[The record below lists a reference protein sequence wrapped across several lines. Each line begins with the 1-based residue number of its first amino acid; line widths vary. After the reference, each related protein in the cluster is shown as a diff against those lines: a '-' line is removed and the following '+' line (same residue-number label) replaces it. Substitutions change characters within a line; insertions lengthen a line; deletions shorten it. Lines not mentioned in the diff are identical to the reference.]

1 MKQFMF
7 SCLLGLIFAPLFAQN
22 AKIQGHIYNEAKE
35 NMPYT
40 TIMLWEN
47 GTIVNGTYSDENG
60 AYLFAALK
68 AGTYSLKIL
77 HLGFP
82 DVIEKDIVLT
92 ENEEKNVDIYL
103 KKTAKNVVSTK
114 DNMSKVMGDSIT
126 LAGDDA
132 DFSLSFGGARDGGSI
147 YAGETD
153 GDGVPDKYDDVPAE
167 VVMSK
172 SLVIEKSES
181 EYSKPTEK
189 PTKSVPSVASLSKPT
204 RAGTAS
210 SRGEEGDIRY
220 KKGLE
225 TSTKMPLVGKGE
237 PIKEEPTKEN
247 YATKLTAGEVNDF
260 GKWKMWK
267 DINNEEFKA
276 FQNEWKMIPKERY
289 VIQVENQQYQPM
301 PNLKVELRSKDEVIW
316 TGRTDNTGKAE
327 LWADFFQK
335 ILQAKGTPE
344 MIRVYFEGKSQDL
357 QQISPFSRGINYM
370 TIAKDCEK
378 NKQADIA
385 FVVDATGS
393 MGDEIAHLRAD
404 LSLIAGTLKDT
415 LKGWDVNFASV
426 FYQDHGDEYLTK
438 LTPFSLKVAETQLFM
453 QNTPSG
459 GGGDTPEAVEAGL
472 EEAIQQ
478 LKWNENAST
487 RIMFLVLDAPAHQDI
502 ETLMKLQMQIR
513 AAAHKGIRI
522 IPVACSGIDKSTE
535 YLLRSIA
542 LATNGTYTF
551 LTDDSGIGGGHI
563 KPTTDN
569 FKVEKFYQL
578 AVRLVCQYTY
588 QPDCK
593 PVATNEK
600 TKIETVYQ
608 SKVIEKTAE
617 QAQKDKDEVLGKN
630 EENNNV
636 WVIEKTPS
644 WRYFPNPTQGN
655 LTLEVEGKIGEIFL
669 CDVSGKIL
677 ERYAVKENETF
688 QIDLSVYANG
698 MYFLRYEYD
707 VNKWL
712 SGKVILQR

>member
-1 MKQFMF
+1 MKKMIL
-7 SCLLGLIFAPLFAQN
+7 SCLLGLLFLPLLAQN

-40 TIMLWEN
+40 TIMLLEN
-47 GTIVNGTYSDENG
+47 GMIVNGTYSDENG
-60 AYLFAALK
+60 VYIFAALK
-68 AGTYSLKIL
+68 AGTYSIKVS

-82 DVIEKDIVLT
+82 DVIEKDLVLT
-92 ENEEKNVDIYL
+92 ENTEKILDIYL
-103 KKTAKNVVSTK
+103 KKPVKNVAIHEPGA
-114 DNMSKVMGDSIT
+114 SKVMTDSLS
-126 LAGDDA
+126 LADDAA
-132 DFSLSFGGARDGGSI
+132 DFSLSFRGARDGGGI
-147 YAGETD
+147 DEGEAD
-153 GDGVPDKYDDVPAE
+153 GDGVPDMYDEMDKPVAVKHDKPAAVKYVEVKAE
-167 VVMSK
+167 ASK
-172 SLVIEKSES
+172 GISSAR
-181 EYSKPTEK
+181 P
-189 PTKSVPSVASLSKPT
+189 LSKKT
-204 RAGTAS
+204 TMAGS
-210 SRGEEGDIRY
+210 PRSGSMGDIMD
-220 KKGLE
+220 KKPLE
-225 TSTKMPLVGKGE
+225 TTPKMPLVEKGE
-237 PIKEEPTKEN
+237 PAKEI

-260 GKWKMWK
+260 AKWKMWK
-267 DINNEEFKA
+267 EINNDEFKA
-276 FQNEWKMIPKERY
+276 FQNEWKMVPKERY
-289 VIQVENQQYQPM
+289 VIQVNNEQYQPM
-301 PNLKVELRSKDEVIW
+301 PNLKVELRNKEEVIW

-327 LWADFFQK
+327 LWADFFQQ
-335 ILQAKGTPE
+335 IPQAKGNAE
-344 MIRVYFEGKSQDL
+344 MIRVYFDGKSQDL
-357 QQISPFSRGINYM
+357 QQISPFKRGINYM
-370 TIAKDCEK
+370 TIAKNCEK
-378 NKQADIA
+378 NLQADIA

-426 FYQDHGDEYLTK
+426 FYQDHGDAYLTK
-438 LTPFSLKVAETQLFM
+438 SSPFSVNVAETQFFM

-502 ETLMKLQMQIR
+502 ETLIKLQMQIR

-542 LATNGTYTF
+542 LATNGTYAF

-563 KPTTDN
+563 KPTTDD

-593 PVATNEK
+593 PVTTDEK
-600 TKIETVYQ
+600 PKTETVYQ
-608 SKVIEKTAE
+608 SKVIEKTEKQAE
-617 QAQKDKDEVLGKN
+617 KDKDNVLGKN

-644 WRYFPNPTQGN
+644 WKYFPNPTQGN
-655 LTLEVEGKIGEIFL
+655 LTIEVEGKIGEIFL

-677 ERYAVKENETF
+677 ERYAVKENESFT
-688 QIDLSVYANG
+688 IDLSAYANG

-707 VNKWL
+707 ANKWL